1 MADLS
6 LLMAAV
12 LAVSAIGSGLSVAK
26 AQWHA
31 AALHRAGEVPA
42 TSFSTKKGK
51 P

>member
-6 LLMAAV
+6 LLIAAV
-12 LAVSAIGSGLSVAK
+12 LAISAITSGVSVAK

-31 AALHRAGEVPA
+31 SALHRAGETPL
-42 TSFSTKKGK
+42 TSFSSKKGK